1 MGRPVGRGRVEEW
14 IRVEGARTHNLAD
27 ISVDIPKNQLVAFT
41 GVSGSGKSSLAIDTV
56 HAMSQQWFLEGLSPF
71 VRKFLVPDDR
81 PDVDSI
87 TGLGAS
93 LAVDQQGAN
102 QNPNSTVGSLVG
114 ARHPLRLLYAR
125 VPAFRDDEM
134 SEADR
139 SRMSTAFDPSHPDG
153 QCERCHGVGGD
164 LDVDTDLVVAH
175 PDRSLLDGASA
186 YAGNLRTRKGSTMEL
201 AAIPALAT
209 HFGVDLATPWQD
221 LPAEF
226 RHAFLHGTD
235 VDIDAVIPGGGRSTN
250 WSISHSGPYA
260 GAIAEIERLHRD
272 AKTEKAKKK
281 WRVFFTTTPCPAC
294 EGTGVSEAARTIAL
308 NGLTYHQAA
317 NAGVDQ
323 LIDWSA
329 TLRGTVS
336 ELQREI
342 ARPLLQ
348 EIDTRIG
355 SLARLGLG
363 HITLARPV
371 PTLSGG
377 ELQRV
382 RLSSQ
387 LGSGL
392 TGIVYVLDEPSNG
405 LHPQDRDELVNVLID
420 LRDRGNTVLI
430 VEHDMAIVRRCDW
443 VIDIG
448 PRAGINGGTL
458 VAAGS
463 PTDIANDPSS
473 TTGPHLLPGTP
484 SRTRPRRPLPDPDH
498 WLTLDNITRHN
509 VADASIRVP
518 LGRFTCITGVS
529 GSGKSTLLDAAAD
542 AIAAELRTEPSPVS
556 VGGVGQIA
564 WIEQITQAPIG
575 RNGRSNPATYT
586 KLFDLIRRLYAD
598 TPQAIAQGLDQSAF
612 SFNTDSGRCPDCEG
626 NGELTIDLHYL
637 PDITTTCPTC
647 RGRRFR
653 DHILAITIDGLSIAD
668 TLDLTVDQARQTA
681 ALDHQPITRV
691 LDHLAHV
698 GLGYL
703 TLGQPAPTLS
713 GGEAQRLKLARL
725 LARTAKT
732 GTGII
737 ILDEP
742 TAGLHPID
750 TARIIDVI
758 EHLTRRHHTVVVA
771 DHQQAAAIEADWAIT
786 TGPGAGPNGGT
797 IISQGPP
804 TQPTHDPHRS
814 RRGTA
819 PVRT

>member
-1 MGRPVGRGRVEEW
+1 MEW
-14 IRVEGARTHNLAD
+14 IRVDGARTHNLAD
-27 ISVDIPKNQLVAFT
+27 ISVEIPKNRLVAFT
-41 GVSGSGKSSLAIDTV
+41 GVSGSGKSSLAIDTL

-114 ARHPLRLLYAR
+114 ARHPLRLLYSR
-125 VPAFRDDEM
+125 VPAFGEGGASDE
-134 SEADR
+134 ER
-139 SRMSTAFDPSHPDG
+139 SRMSTAFDPNHPDG

-164 LDVDTDLVVAH
+164 LAVDVDLIVAH
-175 PDRSLLDGASA
+175 PERSLLDGASG
-186 YAGNLRTRKGSTMEL
+186 YAGNLRTRKGSTLEL
-201 AAIPALAT
+201 AAIPALAA
-209 HFGVDLATPWQD
+209 HFGADLATPWQD
-221 LPAEF
+221 LPPEF
-226 RHAFLHGTD
+226 RDAFLHGTD

-250 WSISHSGPYA
+250 WSINHSGPYA

-272 AKTEKAKKK
+272 AKTEKAKGK
-281 WRVFFTTTPCPAC
+281 WRVFFTKTPCPAC
-294 EGTGVSEAARTIAL
+294 AGSGVSEAARTITL
-308 NGLTYHQAA
+308 NGLTYHEAA

-323 LIDWSA
+323 LIQWSA
-329 TLRGTVS
+329 TLPDTVS
-336 ELQREI
+336 GVQQDI
-342 ARPLLQ
+342 ARPLLR

-363 HITLARPV
+363 HITLARPI

-382 RLSSQ
+382 RLSGQ

-405 LHPQDRDELVNVLID
+405 LHPKDRDELVEVLID

-448 PRAGINGGTL
+448 PRAGTNGGTL
-458 VAAGS
+458 VAAGT
-463 PTDIANDPSS
+463 PAEVAENPSS
-473 TTGPHLLPGTP
+473 ATGPYLRDESRP
-484 SRTRPRRPLPDPDH
+484 RTRPRRPLPETDH
-498 WLTLDNITRHN
+498 WLTLENINRHN
-509 VADASIRVP
+509 VTDASIRIP
-518 LGRFTCITGVS
+518 LGRYTCITGVS
-529 GSGKSTLLDAAAD
+529 GSGKSTLLNAATD
-542 AIAAELRTEPSPVS
+542 AIGAELRNQPTPVT
-556 VGGVGQIA
+556 VTGVDQVA
-564 WIEQITQAPIG
+564 WIEQVTQSPIG

-598 TPQAIAQGLDQSAF
+598 TPQAHAQRLDESAF
-612 SFNTDSGRCPDCEG
+612 SFNTNSGRCPDCDG

-647 RGRRFR
+647 NGRRFQ
-653 DHILAITIDGLSIAD
+653 DHILGITIDGLSIAD
-668 TLDLTVDQARQTA
+668 TLNLTVDQALRTPG
-681 ALDHQPITRV
+681 LDHEPITRI

-725 LARTAKT
+725 LARTTKA
-732 GTGII
+732 GTGVIV
-737 ILDEP
+737 LDEP

-750 TARIIDVI
+750 TAKIVDVI
-758 EHLTRRHHTVVVA
+758 ERLTQRHHTVLVA
-771 DHQQAAAIEADWAIT
+771 DHQHVAYAEADWTIT
-786 TGPGAGPNGGT
+786 TGPGAGPHGGT
-797 IISQGPP
+797 ITSQDTP
-804 TQPTHDPHRS
+804 TSADP
-814 RRGTA
+814 
-819 PVRT
+819 